1 MKNKIESIQ
10 ILRGLAALSVV
21 MFHYR
26 FYLVPNGAD
35 FTIPNKLFG
44 WGSIGVDLFFVI
56 SGFIMV
62 FVTNENKSG
71 VGSTLKFLENRLTR
85 ILPTYYI
92 ILLFAFFTGGAMS
105 TFHYPDKV
113 SNLISALTFHPYLSD
128 TAPLYTP
135 KSGMF
140 NVRWTLNYE
149 IYFYIAFA
157 VCLLFKH
164 RVISLAAW
172 FLAPI
177 ITAYLLTSSFTLS
190 TSGYQFHSVLA
201 RFLTNPIIL
210 EFGVGVLAGYSYLFL
225 HKKVHF
231 KSCCLSFLA
240 IIAVSIGITFKYLHG
255 YSLISAVAFFFLVLI
270 FAIQNNQILNFAPKF
285 LITLGNVSFS
295 WYLIH
300 VPLASFISG
309 KVEKIYP
316 NSMHTTTGFILLL
329 VVSIPIA
336 ILCHKYLEIKLTQ
349 KIRGLIQR
357 AKIKKSNAE
366 AQG

>member
-26 FYLVPNGAD
+26 FYLVPNGTD
-35 FTIPNKLFG
+35 FTIANKLFG

-71 VGSTLKFLENRLTR
+71 VGSSLKFLGNRLTR

-92 ILLFAFFTGGAMS
+92 ILLFAFLAGGAMS
-105 TFHYPDKV
+105 TFHYPDKIA
-113 SNLISALTFHPYLSD
+113 NLISALTFHPYLPN

-135 KSGMF
+135 HAGMF

-149 IYFYIAFA
+149 IYFYIAFS
-157 VCLLFKH
+157 VCLLFK
-164 RVISLAAW
+164 RRLIFLAAW
-172 FLAPI
+172 FLAPMI
-177 ITAYLLTSSFTLS
+177 AAYLLTSNITLL
-190 TSGYQFHSVLA
+190 TSGYQFQSVLA

-210 EFGVGVLAGYSYLFL
+210 EFGLGVLAGYSYLFL

-231 KSCCLSFLA
+231 KSCYLSILA
-240 IIAVSIGITFKYLHG
+240 IIIVSVGIAIKYLHG

-270 FAIQNNQILNFAPKF
+270 FAIQDNQIIKLTPKI

-300 VPLASFISG
+300 VPLADFISS

-329 VVSIPIA
+329 ALSVPAA

-349 KIRGLIQR
+349 KIRRLIQ
-357 AKIKKSNAE
+357 KSTIKKNTSE
-366 AQG
+366 VL